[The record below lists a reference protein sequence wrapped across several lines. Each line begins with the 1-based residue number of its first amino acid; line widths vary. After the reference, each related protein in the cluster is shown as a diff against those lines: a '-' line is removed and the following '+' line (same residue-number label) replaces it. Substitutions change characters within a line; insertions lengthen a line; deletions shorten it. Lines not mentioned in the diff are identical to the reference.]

1 MIEGKIIA
9 EHDLQIKIEELKE
22 FAKQMIL
29 KQMTQYGQAGLPDE
43 QMDGIVDRMMSSD
56 EEARKLS
63 EQLMS
68 KKLLEF
74 YKVNLPLKKK
84 KLSFDAFVKEA
95 YRQG

>member
-1 MIEGKIIA
+1 
-9 EHDLQIKIEELKE
+9 
-22 FAKQMIL
+22 MIL
-29 KQMTQYGQAGLPDE
+29 MQVTQYGQAGLPDKQIE
-43 QMDGIVDRMMSSD
+43 GIVDRMMSSE

-74 YKVNLPLKKK
+74 YKENLSFKKK

>member
-1 MIEGKIIA
+1 
-9 EHDLQIKIEELKE
+9 
-22 FAKQMIL
+22 
-29 KQMTQYGQAGLPDE
+29 
-43 QMDGIVDRMMSSD
+43 MSSD

-74 YKVNLPLKKK
+74 YKENLSFKKK